1 MAREVC
7 LFDKFSY
14 CKNGESCR
22 RLHLKEVCLV
32 RECDYRKCEK
42 RHPNPCK
49 TFMLKGFCRFGTS
62 CKYSHRLSKE
72 AEEQNKK
79 IESLEEIT
87 KKLSKQVA
95 DQNEEI
101 KTLKRDL
108 LDTKS
113 RELKN
118 LQYQIDS
125 LVKSNDEKEKAI
137 RTVEE
142 ELLMEVEENDD
153 VGKEQIHVSVE
164 DAVVGEEIC
173 EAETVKKGTIEYA
186 QKCLPHIE
194 KLQLELK
201 KLKNNNPDLNKIL
214 VTKCKEY
221 CERLERIGGEVNEE
235 LCEEVIAKVDD
246 LKEYLTVV
254 QRKPE
259 RERELRVV
267 TACRKYLG
275 GYLKYPKRPHQI
287 PLDKC
292 CKSCLQKL

>member
-7 LFDKFSY
+7 FFDKFSY
-14 CKNGESCR
+14 CKNGDSCR

-32 RECDYRKCEK
+32 RGCDYRKCEK

-72 AEEQNKK
+72 AEEQNEK
-79 IESLEEIT
+79 IESLEEVT
-87 KKLSKQVA
+87 KKLTKQIA

-118 LQYQIDS
+118 LQHQIDS

-153 VGKEQIHVSVE
+153 EGTEQIHVGVE
-164 DAVVGEEIC
+164 EAVGHEEIC
-173 EAETVKKGTIEYA
+173 EAEIIKKDTIEYA
-186 QKCLPHIE
+186 QKCLPHLE
-194 KLQLELK
+194 KFHLELK
-201 KLKNNNPDLNKIL
+201 KLKNNNPDLTKIL

-221 CERLERIGGEVNEE
+221 CERLKRIEVNVE
-235 LCEEVIAKVDD
+235 LCEEVIGKVDD

-259 RERELRVV
+259 RERELRVI
-267 TACRKYLG
+267 TDCKKYLT
-275 GYLKYPKRPHQI
+275 GYLRYPKRPHQI
-287 PLDKC
+287 PMNTC
-292 CKSCLQKL
+292 CTSCYQKS